1 MMNQAHVIFADF
13 LENSE
18 SIIIDS
24 ELDGAGRVVVK
35 FSFVA
40 TPENIQYFLDSSL
53 TSCDLE
59 NASGDMVFLEALEN
73 QPNPQT
79 IFGTVKFGVDD
90 EIYTDISHFKRKLL
104 LIGRWPLSFFI
115 VDEKK
120 LFSDSFAH
128 PLLLEIK
135 EKFDFISAV
144 LKGLCKTSQ
153 YISETGAAI
162 FVDTQDASNASV
174 AVATKFPVIFKNN
187 EQLFDEIKLPS
198 SNFIN
203 QIESSENS
211 NNFKEV
217 AVFRNS
223 LLEFFKHYIEA
234 KNPASCAQHL
244 LLYFDKLHEIF
255 LQNYQSFVNQFS
267 LEKIRTELLTEQSK
281 FTDQASK
288 IIQEITTKLLAL
300 PGMAVLSRVLAT
312 PDDGTSLLSAKVI
325 IGVVCVILGVYLS
338 IQILQ
343 IFSISDAYKI
353 VYEDFS
359 SKLKKMEQG
368 YHFEK
373 MEHVLKKAEKNFCIA
388 ICLAFA
394 YLLFVTVAFIS
405 AIVMLP

>member
-1 MMNQAHVIFADF
+1 MSNNHISFADF
-13 LENSE
+13 LQNSQANVLGVE
-18 SIIIDS
+18 EDT
-24 ELDGAGRVVVK
+24 AGRVVIQC
-35 FSFVA
+35 SFVA
-40 TPENIQYFLDSSL
+40 TPENIQYFWNSGLISSE
-53 TSCDLE
+53 LE
-59 NASGDMVFLEALEN
+59 NESGDMVFPDDLKTH
-73 QPNPQT
+73 PNNQT
-79 IFGTVKFGVDD
+79 IYVKTTFGVDD

-198 SNFIN
+198 SNFID
-203 QIESSENS
+203 QIESGENS

-223 LLEFFKHYIEA
+223 LLEFFKHYIDA

-312 PDDGTSLLSAKVI
+312 PDDGVSLLSAKVI

-373 MEHVLKKAEKNFCIA
+373 MEHALKKAEKNFCIA

-394 YLLFVTVAFIS
+394 YLLFVIVAFIS

>member
-1 MMNQAHVIFADF
+1 MSNSHISFADF
-13 LENSE
+13 LQTSQANVLGVEE
-18 SIIIDS
+18 DT
-24 ELDGAGRVVVK
+24 AGRVVVK
-35 FSFVA
+35 CSFVA
-40 TPENIQYFLDSSL
+40 TPENIECFFASGLISSE
-53 TSCDLE
+53 LE
-59 NASGDMVFLEALEN
+59 NESGDMVFPEDLEN
-73 QPNPQT
+73 YPNNQT
-79 IFGTVKFGVDD
+79 IYVETTFRVDD

-162 FVDTQDASNASV
+162 FVDTQDTSNASV

-198 SNFIN
+198 SNFID

-255 LQNYQSFVNQFS
+255 LQNYQAFVSQFS
-267 LEKIRTELLTEQSK
+267 LEKIHTELMTEQSK
-281 FTDQASK
+281 FTEQTSK

-300 PGMAVLSRVLAT
+300 PGIAILSR
-312 PDDGTSLLSAKVI
+312 LLSEPNNTSALFSAKI
-325 IGVVCVILGVYLS
+325 IISAVCIILGIYLS
-338 IQILQ
+338 IQIYQ
-343 IFSISDAYKI
+343 IFWIKDSYKI
-353 VYEDFS
+353 VCDDFS
-359 SKLKKMEQG
+359 SKLKKIEQG

-373 MEHVLKKAEKNFCIA
+373 LQLSIDKVGHKICFAFCIA
-388 ICLAFA
+388 FF
-394 YLLFVTVAFIS
+394 YLIAVTVVFII
-405 AIVMLP
+405 ALITL